1 MDIVVR
7 REHMSRGVES
17 LDEEPEFYSGLVR
30 LDVTEQVGDTAFM
43 TGGVEHH
50 WIRVEDG
57 NRQGIKRIGVP
68 GSALE
73 WEVPR

>member
-7 REHMSRGVES
+7 LGHMSGGVQN